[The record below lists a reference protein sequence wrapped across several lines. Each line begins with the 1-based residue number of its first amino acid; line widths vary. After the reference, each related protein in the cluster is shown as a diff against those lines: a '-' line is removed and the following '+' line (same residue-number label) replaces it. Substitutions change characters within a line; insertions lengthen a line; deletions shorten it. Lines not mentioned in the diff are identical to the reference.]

1 MSDLLIA
8 YIDPNEVNVEED
20 DDDIVDGAEQQ
31 VS

>member
-1 MSDLLIA
+1 MRDWLIA